1 MVYPHKRLDT
11 AVIEDRVVP
20 GLLAT
25 LEKIKRLNADPVL
38 HAGQEVEAD
47 RVFDGWFVPREYKG
61 HLLHVEQHDD
71 QSYTIHIYGNDGS
84 PARRTMKFSEVTAAH
99 DEACRIID
107 GGGGR

>member
-11 AVIEDRVVP
+11 AVMEDIVVP

-38 HAGQEVEAD
+38 QAGQEVETD

-61 HLLHVEQHDD
+61 HLLHVERYDD
-71 QSYTIHIYGNDGS
+71 QGYTIHIYGNGGHPS
-84 PARRTMKFSEVTAAH
+84 LRTKKFSEVTAAY

-107 GGGGR
+107 GGGR